1 MKIKKESKESLF
13 WWEAS
18 KCHSAEGEE
27 RRESYRTVGLKRERR
42 GKEEDRIKAKSNVLP
57 KKSGTE

>member
-1 MKIKKESKESLF
+1 MSQ
-13 WWEAS
+13 
-18 KCHSAEGEE
+18 CRGRGEE
-27 RRESYRTVGLKRERR
+27 RESYRTVGLKRERR